1 MKNLIKIFI
10 FTFSLTFLYYLVIP
24 GHLILAKEYP
34 NTITE
39 ISIKKNVI
47 VWRYKSVNGKIYKRK
62 YNITLKNGL
71 VHGLKLL

>member
-10 FTFSLTFLYYLVIP
+10 FTFSLTFF
-24 GHLILAKEYP
+24 ILFSYTRA
-34 NTITE
+34 E

-62 YNITLKNGL
+62 YNITLKKWVGPWIEAS
-71 VHGLKLL
+71 LKF